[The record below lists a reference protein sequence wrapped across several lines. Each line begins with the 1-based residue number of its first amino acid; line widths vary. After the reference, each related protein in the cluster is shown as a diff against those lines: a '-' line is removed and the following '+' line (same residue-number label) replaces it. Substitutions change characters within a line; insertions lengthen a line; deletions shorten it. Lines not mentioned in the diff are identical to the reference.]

1 MRPLGNAMMSGSVTA
16 QGGSRAHVARPAAG
30 CHSIGMAEAEI
41 RTAFAEQ
48 ADWCRRLDGPF
59 TARVC
64 AALASVLDHSTATG
78 RRVLDWPGVPFADAL
93 KLRLT
98 GGLNAL
104 VRSGD
109 LPGLAA
115 HYPPHPPGDDAA
127 LAAALADALRD
138 DRLLAWLDSA
148 PQTNEVGRS
157 GVLMPGLMVI
167 AAEAHLPLALF
178 ELGASAGLNL
188 RLDAYA
194 YDLGGVR
201 IGPVD
206 ALVRL
211 KPGWTGTPPP
221 SADVRVVARRGV
233 DLNPIDVRNPAAR
246 DRLLA
251 YVWPEQTA
259 RVERLHAALTAAA
272 IDPAQ
277 VDRGDAAAWVEA
289 HVAPVEG
296 RCGVVFHSIA
306 FQYFPAETKNLI
318 AAHMAR
324 AGGRATA
331 AAPLAWLRYE
341 SEDGGG
347 KGITLRLTLWP
358 GGEDRLLARAHPHG
372 ASVRWF

>member
-1 MRPLGNAMMSGSVTA
+1 
-16 QGGSRAHVARPAAG
+16 
-30 CHSIGMAEAEI
+30 MAEAEI
-41 RTAFAEQ
+41 RAAFAEQ
-48 ADWCRRLDGPF
+48 ADWCRRLHGPF

-64 AALASVLDHSTATG
+64 DALAVVLDRSSATG

-115 HYPPHPPGDDAA
+115 LYPPSPPGDDAT
-127 LAAALADALRD
+127 LAAALAEALSD

-157 GVLMPGLMVI
+157 GVLMPGLMAI
-167 AAEAHLPLALF
+167 AAATRLPLALF

-188 RLDAYA
+188 RLDDYA
-194 YDLGGVR
+194 YDLGGVAV
-201 IGPVD
+201 GSAAAPVH
-206 ALVRL
+206 L
-211 KPGWTGTPPP
+211 KPVWTGAPPP
-221 SADVRVVARRGV
+221 LADVRIVARRGI
-233 DLNPIDVRNPAAR
+233 DLNPVDVRDPAAR

-251 YVWPEQTA
+251 YVWPDQAA
-259 RVERLHAALTAAA
+259 RVDRLHAALTAAA
-272 IDPAQ
+272 ADPAP

-289 HVAPVEG
+289 HVGVQEG

-306 FQYFPAETKNLI
+306 FQYFSLDTKARI
-318 AAHMAR
+318 AAHMAH
-324 AGGRATA
+324 AGARATA
-331 AAPLAWLRYE
+331 AAPLAWLHYE

-358 GGEDRLLARAHPHG
+358 GGEDRLLAHAHPHG
-372 ASVRWF
+372 ASLKWH

>member
-1 MRPLGNAMMSGSVTA
+1 
-16 QGGSRAHVARPAAG
+16 
-30 CHSIGMAEAEI
+30 MAEAEI
-41 RTAFAEQ
+41 RAAFAEQ

-64 AALASVLDHSTATG
+64 DMLAVVLDRSTATG
-78 RRVLDWPGVPFADAL
+78 RRVLDWPGLPFPDAL

-115 HYPPHPPGDDAA
+115 RYPPNPPSDDAS
-127 LAAALADALRD
+127 LVAALADALSD

-157 GVLMPGLMVI
+157 GVLWPGLMTI
-167 AAEAHLPLALF
+167 AAATRLPLALF
-178 ELGASAGLNL
+178 ELGASGGLNL
-188 RLDAYA
+188 RLDDYA
-194 YDLGGVR
+194 YDLGGVA
-201 IGPVD
+201 IGRAD
-206 ALVRL
+206 AAVRL
-211 KPGWTGTPPP
+211 VPAWTGPPP
-221 SADVRVVARRGV
+221 PMADVRIVARRGV
-233 DLNPIDVRNPAAR
+233 DLNPIDVRDPAAR

-259 RVERLHAALTAAA
+259 RVARLEAALSAAA
-272 IDPAQ
+272 ADPAP
-277 VDRGDAAAWVEA
+277 VDQDDAAAWTEA
-289 HVAPVEG
+289 RVAPLDG

-306 FQYFPAETKNLI
+306 FQYFPSDTKACI

-324 AGGRATA
+324 EGAHATA
-331 AAPLAWLRYE
+331 TAPLAWLRYE

-358 GGEDRLLARAHPHG
+358 GGEDRLLAHAHPHG
-372 ASVRWF
+372 TSLTWH